1 MRAVIFDFD
10 GTIADTIS
18 AIREGINLVM
28 DELGFAR
35 HTDEEV
41 LTFVNHGS
49 RELLRRALPERYR
62 KDEDMVTHALALYD
76 KHYLTVCYHTDKTYP
91 GVRELVGRLHEKGY
105 AIGILSNKQAP
116 VLEKL
121 AASLLKEGSVD
132 AVQGVFP
139 GAPVK
144 PDPFLSHRICERL
157 GVTPADCV
165 FVGDSDVDVATAK
178 NAGMTHVAVTW
189 GFASEE
195 HLTAVGATRFAHS
208 ADELE
213 HIIYNIFSEGKTL

>member
-28 DELGFAR
+28 DELGFPR
-35 HTDEEV
+35 HTDAEV

-62 KDEDMVTHALALYD
+62 KDEDMVTRALSLYD
-76 KHYLTVCYHTDKTYP
+76 KHYLTVCYHTDRTYP
-91 GVRELVGRLHEKGY
+91 GVADLIERLHKKGY

-116 VLEKL
+116 VLEKMV
-121 AASLLKEGSVD
+121 ASLLPQGSYD

-139 GAPVK
+139 GAPTK
-144 PDPFLSHRICERL
+144 PHPFLSHKIQERL
-157 GVTPADCV
+157 GVSPAECV
-165 FVGDSDVDVATAK
+165 FVGDSDVDFATAK
-178 NAGMTHVAVTW
+178 NGGMTHIAVTW

-195 HLTAVGATRFAHS
+195 HLKEVGATRFAHT
-208 ADELE
+208 AEELE
-213 HIIYNIFSEGKTL
+213 TLIEKFFSEETTL

>member
-1 MRAVIFDFD
+1 MKAVIFDFD

-28 DELGFAR
+28 DELGFPR

-49 RELLRRALPERYR
+49 RELLRRALPKELRT
-62 KDEDMVTHALALYD
+62 DEEMVTKALSLYD
-76 KHYLTVCYHTDKTYP
+76 KHYLTVCYHTDRTYP
-91 GVRELVGRLHEKGY
+91 GVKELIERLHGKGY

-121 AASLLKEGSVD
+121 AASLLKEGTYD

-139 GAPVK
+139 GAPTK
-144 PDPFLSHRICERL
+144 PDPFLSHRIQERL
-157 GVTPADCV
+157 GVLPADCI

-178 NAGMTHVAVTW
+178 NGGMTHVAVTW

-195 HLTAVGATRFAHS
+195 HLKEVGATRFAHT
-208 ADELE
+208 AEELE
-213 HIIYNIFSEGKTL
+213 TRIEKIFSEGTTL

>member
-1 MRAVIFDFD
+1 MKAVIFDFD

-35 HTDEEV
+35 HTDAEV

-49 RELLRRALPERYR
+49 RELLRRALPASLRT
-62 KDEDMVTHALALYD
+62 DEDMVTHALSLYD
-76 KHYLTVCYHTDKTYP
+76 KYYLTVCYHTDKTYP
-91 GVRELVGRLHEKGY
+91 GVADLIERLHKKGY

-116 VLEKL
+116 ILERL

-144 PDPFLSHRICERL
+144 PDPFLSNRILSRL
-157 GVTPADCV
+157 GVAPADCI

-195 HLTAVGATRFAHS
+195 HLKSVGATRFAHT
-208 ADELE
+208 AEELE
-213 HIIYNIFSEGKTL
+213 TIIETIFSEETTL

>member
-1 MRAVIFDFD
+1 MKAVIFDFD
-10 GTIADTIS
+10 GTIADTIP

-35 HTDEEV
+35 HTDAEV

-49 RELLRRALPERYR
+49 RELLRRALPEQYR
-62 KDEDMVTHALALYD
+62 KDEAMVTHALALYD
-76 KHYLTVCYHTDKTYP
+76 KHYLTVCYHTDRTYP

-105 AIGILSNKQAP
+105 AVGILSNKQAP

-144 PDPFLSHRICERL
+144 PDPFLSNRILNRL
-157 GVTPADCV
+157 GVAPADCI
-165 FVGDSDVDVATAK
+165 FVGDSDVDFATAK

-195 HLTAVGATRFAHS
+195 HLKSVGATRFAHT
-208 ADELE
+208 AEELE
-213 HIIYNIFSEGKTL
+213 RIINNIFSEETAL